1 MVTGSLL
8 AQIIYPHSYSDFLES
23 GKTEKDLVN
32 ILEAVHLGYLPEREG
47 GWETRKEWRD
57 VLSGGEK
64 QRMGLARVFYHR
76 PKFAILDECT
86 SAVSSDVEGK
96 MYEHAKSLGI
106 TLITISL
113 RPSLMKYHTRLL
125 TLTGDGTGS
134 WTLSRVG
141 TVEERMG
148 VDREIA
154 TLEDK
159 LAEVDQWERR
169 ISELNELLHREQ

>member
-1 MVTGSLL
+1 MTRDDLL
-8 AQIIYPHSYSDFLES
+8 D
-23 GKTEKDLVN
+23 

-76 PKFAILDECT
+76 PKFAVLDECT
-86 SAVSSDVEGK
+86 SAVSSDVEGE

-106 TLITISL
+106 TLITVSL

-134 WTLSRVG
+134 WKLSRLG
-141 TVEERMG
+141 TAEERVG
-148 VDREIA
+148 IDREIA
-154 TLEDK
+154 ALENK
-159 LAEVDQWERR
+159 LAEVEQWQGRVN
-169 ISELNELLHREQ
+169 ELNELLRIQNTDDPA